1 MEEAKLTITYQ
12 NKRLIASGTFF
23 TFGEG
28 ETNFLLEY
36 KGDSIKFVFDVVNDE
51 SEHRNS
57 INSLIALP
65 DTLKVTIRNYRMVM
79 GNAVVGPVKLG
90 EIAGESF
97 FMLLTVRV
105 AKSDG
110 SKSITYSIYVQ
121 EGK

>member
-1 MEEAKLTITYQ
+1 MEAKVTISYQ

-28 ETNFLLEY
+28 ETNLLLEY
-36 KGDSIKFVFDVVNDE
+36 KDDSIRFVFDVVNDE
-51 SEHRNS
+51 SEHRNAIS
-57 INSLIALP
+57 SRIALP

-79 GNAVVGPVKLG
+79 GNAVVGPVELG
-90 EIAGESF
+90 VIAGESI
-97 FMLLTVRV
+97 FMLLTVRG

>member
-1 MEEAKLTITYQ
+1 MEGKVTVTYQ
-12 NKRLIASGTFF
+12 NKLLIASGMFF

-28 ETNFLLEY
+28 ETNLLLEY
-36 KGDSIKFVFDVVNDE
+36 KGDRLKFVFDVVNDE
-51 SEHRNS
+51 SENRNS
-57 INSLIALP
+57 ISSQIALP

-79 GNAVVGPVKLG
+79 GNAVLGPVELG
-90 EIAGESF
+90 EIAGESC
-97 FMLLTVRV
+97 FMLLTVRG